1 MNKTAIAIL
10 GSVSAVA
17 LAGGAQA
24 STAANP
30 SAEFP
35 QPARSFAELLDPIPN
50 AAAVLEASNAQT
62 AASQE
67 ASMQLAQVYIGSP
80 PHHHHPPPLPAVLLR
95 FIIITTIITIIT
107 ILGFTSLYRN
117 NLAGLSEIKSAE
129 PRVHVGAVRFAK
141 ILVERAGLHDLHE
154 GQKIAYEVVADRRT
168 GKSSADNLKPV

>member
-50 AAAVLEASNAQT
+50 AAAVLEAYNAKT
-62 AASQE
+62 AASHE
-67 ASMQLAQVYIGSP
+67 ASMKLAQVYIGSP
-80 PHHHHPPPLPAVLLR
+80 PHHHHHHHYRRYYYGYHHHHHHHHPGVYIPLP
-95 FIIITTIITIIT
+95 
-107 ILGFTSLYRN
+107 
-117 NLAGLSEIKSAE
+117 
-129 PRVHVGAVRFAK
+129 
-141 ILVERAGLHDLHE
+141 
-154 GQKIAYEVVADRRT
+154 Q
-168 GKSSADNLKPV
+168 